1 MKYPNHI
8 TLDLKPMTMQE
19 AEPLARNIRAW
30 LNDAGIEATLY
41 MKKLTGNLTAGYRLI
56 CGFGR
61 KIAGRDRKKA
71 EIHCSGFEVI
81 VHNTVGR
88 DQMTDGNG
96 MFVPADPKRPTLV
109 FGKWPC
115 MVRLVGRRRTQY
127 EAFFRFY
134 GDERGYRC
142 RSRWPIGGESSF
154 DYDTDI
160 SKLDFSK
167 NIKYLA
173 GIRPYSNRKAG
184 K

>member
-8 TLDLKPMTMQE
+8 TLDLKPMTRQE
-19 AEPLARNIRAW
+19 VEPLVRNIRAW
-30 LNDAGIEATLY
+30 LKDAGIEATLCTKRLAGDMTSGY
-41 MKKLTGNLTAGYRLI
+41 KLV
-56 CGFGR
+56 CGLDR
-61 KIAGRDRKKA
+61 KIVGRDRRKA
-71 EIHCSGFEVI
+71 EIHCSGFKV
-81 VHNTVGR
+81 VVRNTVGR
-88 DQMTDGNG
+88 DKMTDGNG
-96 MFVPADPKRPTLV
+96 MFVPADPKRTTLI
-109 FGKWPC
+109 FGIWPC

-142 RSRWPIGGESSF
+142 SSRRQICGESSY

-173 GIRPYSNRKAG
+173 GIRPYRNRKAG